1 MSDLNPEGEDS
12 KFKIRDFMGF
22 LNKNFIWP
30 LQYYPRLVNRDVSD
44 LAS

>member
-22 LNKNFIWP
+22 LVKTLNGRGKSSFKATPPKNC
-30 LQYYPRLVNRDVSD
+30 QKS
-44 LAS
+44 